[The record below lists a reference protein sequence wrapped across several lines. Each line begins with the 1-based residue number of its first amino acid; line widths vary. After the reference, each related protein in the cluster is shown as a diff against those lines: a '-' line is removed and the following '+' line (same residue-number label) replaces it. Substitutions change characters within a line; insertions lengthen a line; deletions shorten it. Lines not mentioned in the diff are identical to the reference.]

1 MKHTISKT
9 PKLIP
14 AMLGLITLA
23 MLLGSCGNTRALTYM
38 QGSFDTARL
47 SQVKIP
53 EPIIQKGDLLS
64 IIVYSDN
71 LEATKL
77 YNQTLINSGASIQ
90 AGAPNGGAIENS
102 LGNSPTTPGYLVDEN
117 GNIEMQGIG
126 LLHVDSLTRR
136 ALKDTLDQRLAP
148 FLTHPYYTIRFLNQ
162 HYTMLGEI
170 AKPGLYAITGDRVNL
185 LEALGVAGDMTFF
198 GRRDNVLVIRETN
211 GVRQFAR
218 LDLTKPEIIASPY
231 FYMQQNDVIIFEA
244 NKKKVAAN
252 DQTTVRNVSLAAT
265 VISLFA
271 IIYSIFRN
279 N

>member
-1 MKHTISKT
+1 M
-9 PKLIP
+9 P
-14 AMLGLITLA
+14 AMLLGLITLA
-23 MLLGSCGNTRALTYM
+23 MLLGSCGNLRTLTYM
-38 QGSFDTARL
+38 QGSFDTAKL
-47 SQVKIP
+47 SQVNIP

-77 YNQTLINSGASIQ
+77 YNQTLINSAASVQ
-90 AGAPNGGAIENS
+90 TGMQNGGAIENS

-117 GNIEMQGIG
+117 GNIELQGIG
-126 LLHVDSLTRR
+126 LVHVDSLTRG
-136 ALKDTLDQRLAP
+136 ALKDTLDHRLSP
-148 FLTHPYYTIRFLNQ
+148 YLTHPYYTIRFLNQ

-170 AKPGLYAITGDRVNL
+170 AKPGIYAITGDRVNL

-211 GVRQFAR
+211 GKRQFAR
-218 LDLTKPEIIASPY
+218 LDLTKPEIISSPY
-231 FYMQQNDVIIFEA
+231 FYMQQNDVVIFEA
-244 NKKKVAAN
+244 NKKKVPAN